1 VVLVDAGYL
10 LASGGELVVGQAD
23 RRRLLVDSGALIGAL
38 LERAAERFEGELLR
52 LYWYDGARDRVPTPE
67 QRSIAQL
74 AHVKVRVGNVN
85 RSGQQKGVDALLRS
99 DLEALAS
106 HGAVSDAVLLAGDE
120 DMLSAVEVA
129 QAYGVR
135 VHVWG
140 VEPTYGSNQSERLL
154 WESDTSEVLDAEFL
168 RPFFSQRLQA
178 VPQLS
183 RPAVSPAP
191 DEQAGGDS
199 SVTPLPLDTADG
211 VGPAAD
217 LTARVGGPRGV
228 AETLGAAD
236 AAAGVAGAA
245 GPLSA
250 EPVDP
255 GELLSAEPDAT
266 GPLSAEPGGEP
277 GVPSVQPPAAA
288 AGGADRAVSER
299 EFPSGTARA
308 EGTVGTAGAGMPGA
322 PSGRASDSAAGGPV
336 AGVVDTG
343 GASDPGEAVQPANGR
358 GPVRAVPSPAD
369 LARLH
374 PPTWRPIATRHGL
387 GPNGPEQDRM
397 LEIGEHIAG
406 RWLVTRGRD
415 HLVDLLPGP
424 FLPVVIDHELL
435 VEAEQE
441 LGASLRPYE
450 EARRWLRDGFWN
462 RIYREF
468 GIMV

>member
-23 RRRLLVDSGALIGAL
+23 RRRLLVDSAALIAAL
-38 LERAAERFEGELLR
+38 LERAAQRFEGDLLR

-183 RPAVSPAP
+183 RPAVSAAP
-191 DEQAGGDS
+191 DDGAAGDQA
-199 SVTPLPLDTADG
+199 VTPLTADATGG

-217 LTARVGGPRGV
+217 LTA
-228 AETLGAAD
+228 GAAGTVATGEAL
-236 AAAGVAGAA
+236 AAAGAA
-245 GPLSA
+245 GGLA
-250 EPVDP
+250 
-255 GELLSAEPDAT
+255 GAA

-277 GVPSVQPPAAA
+277 GVLSAEPPAAA
-288 AGGADRAVSER
+288 AITAESASGGRDRLGPAGGVGGVGGAD
-299 EFPSGTARA
+299 GTP
-308 EGTVGTAGAGMPGA
+308 ETAGA
-322 PSGRASDSAAGGPV
+322 SVTGRASGGGHIPAGRGPV
-336 AGVVDTG
+336 AGVADTI
-343 GASDPGEAVQPANGR
+343 AAPDPGHGDQPANGR
-358 GPVRAVPSPAD
+358 GAVRAVPSPAD

-374 PPTWRPIATRHGL
+374 PPTWRPTPTRHGL
-387 GPNGPEQDRM
+387 GPNGPEQHRM
-397 LEIGEHIAG
+397 LEIGEHIAA

-468 GIMV
+468 GITV